1 MLRGSVFNLQVP
13 GDFVLARDAC
23 SYGYFLLAPSR
34 WEPES
39 WTLKQSLDL
48 ADAGGGGGPVVCVRI
63 SQAGPK
69 GAPDTRSMPRL
80 RGQPLRVACDTALNA
95 RARDAAIGHITRIL
109 RLDEGREVV
118 RAFHRVDP
126 RWRRGGQCRLCR
138 SATLFEDIIK
148 TVTSCNVTWTGT
160 VRMNRRLCE
169 TLGRRTTSGTFA
181 FPTPAAL
188 AKQRPAFLRGRCG
201 VGYRDKRI
209 VEIAKLFA
217 RGKAGQAQLEDPATS
232 DDEVRVR
239 LLDLPGVGPYA
250 AANIMQL
257 LGRYGHLPLDSESV
271 RHGRTVLGFKGSGAR
286 VMKQVG
292 RHFAPFGE
300 HMFRAYWFE
309 LHEFYRRKA
318 GAAHTWDSEKT
329 ERTFTAANLAG

>member
-1 MLRGSVFNLQVP
+1 MLRATVFSLEVP
-13 GDFVLARDAC
+13 ADFVLARDAC

-34 WEPES
+34 WEPDS
-39 WTLKQSLDL
+39 WTLTQSLDL
-48 ADAGGGGGPVVCVRI
+48 GDSGGPAVCVRI
-63 SQAGPK
+63 SQAGPR
-69 GAPDTRSMPRL
+69 GAAHTRSMPRL
-80 RGQPLRVACDTALNA
+80 RGRPLRVVCDVALSPRA
-95 RARDAAIGHITRIL
+95 RAAAIAQITRIL
-109 RLDEGREVV
+109 RLDEGRDVA

-126 RWRRGGQCRLCR
+126 RWKRAGHCRLCR

-169 TLGRRTTSGTFA
+169 TLGRRTASGTFA

-188 AKQRPAFLRGRCG
+188 ARQRPAFLRGRCG

-209 VEIAKLFA
+209 VEIARLFA
-217 RGKAGQAQLEDPATS
+217 RDKAGQAQLEDPATT
-232 DDEVRVR
+232 DAQVHER
-239 LLDLPGVGPYA
+239 LLELPGIGPYA

-271 RHGRTVLGFKGSGAR
+271 RHGRTVLGFKGSAAR

-292 RHFAPFGE
+292 RHFAPFGQ

-309 LHEFYRRKA
+309 LHEFYRTKA
-318 GAAHTWDSEKT
+318 GEAHTWDSQKT